1 MELRKSNYK
10 NIVCPS
16 LICLKVR
23 HKLGKVFFSC
33 VLPGRTEG
41 NNGGQPNPRSF
52 LGHQKNQNAVKFTNQ
67 LYLPLACRKYLSA
80 PNVSPRNSALFF
92 SKHFLFFCW
101 DALQASLSSPFLMVP
116 MYTHQRTTP
125 YSYYSVFLIWAAGS
139 WSDNLRYFP
148 SYNIKSWSGCWEL
161 TWIVG
166 GLMNDL
172 IWN

>member
-16 LICLKVR
+16 LICLKAR

-33 VLPGRTEG
+33 ALPGRTEG

-80 PNVSPRNSALFF
+80 PNVSPRNSALF
-92 SKHFLFFCW
+92 SCQALLKTFLVLLLRCP
-101 DALQASLSSPFLMVP
+101 ASLSKFPLPDGSHV
-116 MYTHQRTTP
+116 YTPAHHTLLLLFCL
-125 YSYYSVFLIWAAGS
+125 SYLSCRVLIGQ
-139 WSDNLRYFP
+139 P
-148 SYNIKSWSGCWEL
+148 
-161 TWIVG
+161 
-166 GLMNDL
+166 
-172 IWN
+172 